1 MISVNAAM
9 LHTCRG
15 VMVIFLLCVNCLL
28 LPLAGCSAPVD
39 GTLKP
44 GWSGIN
50 VVTAVVEKIDVSN
63 VFDNPNSEWFLFN
76 RENAKDFLRILAYI
90 RTEYGRRRLNPVTTM
105 GGLWNIT
112 KNEFDTTKAYMRQNS
127 ALWERILNS
136 PMLHVDW
143 VQDVA
148 YTNLSIPMYSGLATV
163 LLLDKILREDV
174 TLIRYPGELWKRYF
188 GGISTAEWTEATSN
202 ASNATRKSVLQIVTF
217 CS

>member
-1 MISVNAAM
+1 
-9 LHTCRG
+9 
-15 VMVIFLLCVNCLL
+15 MVIFLLCVNCLL

-90 RTEYGRRRLNPVTTM
+90 RTEYGGRELNPGTTM
-105 GGLWNIT
+105 GGLWNISEIDF
-112 KNEFDTTKAYMRQNS
+112 NTTKAYMRQNS

-148 YTNLSIPMYSGLATV
+148 YTDLSIPMYSGLATV
-163 LLLDKILREDV
+163 LLLDKILLREGIA
-174 TLIRYPGELWKRYF
+174 LIRDPGELWKQHF
-188 GGISTAEWTEATSN
+188 GGTSTAEWTEATN
-202 ASNATRKSVLQIVTF
+202 KASSATRKLVLLISIVTF
-217 CS
+217 CIASNY